1 MTDPHHLSPWL
12 ILVAEVSAG
21 IGGGHWL
28 SGVPSWV
35 GGGLSALLV
44 GVVLRV
50 LDPSLRRLGD
60 RLVGRRSAPPPPPS
74 VTP

>member
-1 MTDPHHLSPWL
+1 MTDTAHLPPWL
-12 ILVAEVSAG
+12 LLLAEVSAG

-35 GGGLSALLV
+35 GGGVSALLV
-44 GVVLRV
+44 GVVLRL
-50 LDPSLRRLGD
+50 LDPTLRRLGE
-60 RLVGRRSAPPPPPS
+60 RLVARRSAHPPPPS

>member
-1 MTDPHHLSPWL
+1 MTDHAHLPPWL
-12 ILVAEVSAG
+12 IFVAEVSAG

-35 GGGLSALLV
+35 GGGVSALLV
-44 GVVLRV
+44 GVTLRL
-50 LDPSLRRLGD
+50 LDPSLRRLGE
-60 RLVGRRSAPPPPPS
+60 RIASRRSDPPPPS